1 MSQYVLEDRQRD
13 SKAKLSCNIGQ
24 RISCGFTS
32 QGGASG
38 KTGIYLDDVVLG
50 DKQNILGLIRMVLVL
65 DTRYPC
71 FM

>member
-13 SKAKLSCNIGQ
+13 SKAKLSCDIGQ

-32 QGGASG
+32 QGGAPR

-50 DKQNILGLIRMVLVL
+50 DNILGLIRMVLVL
-65 DTRYPC
+65 DRRYPC